1 MTFPDNAYPMKI
13 LYRIK
18 LFFGLFLIVSSFMLV
33 PTLPTFGQSTSTEND
48 IKAAFVFNF
57 IKFVE
62 WPENNF
68 SNLETAIKLCVWDGN
83 NLDGAI
89 DKLRSKTAKKR
100 SIQVVSSA
108 SLDGMK
114 ECNVLFIANVDRRAL
129 REIIENTSG
138 KNILT
143 VSDIHF
149 FAELGGIIGLFQSGE
164 QMRFAINLDA
174 ARQSGLRI
182 SSNLL
187 KLGKIVSTEE

>member
-1 MTFPDNAYPMKI
+1 MKI